1 MISVT
6 VIIITVVSY
15 FHYNQL
21 PIYDINLAVKF
32 ILNEQT
38 NNDFEEISETLGFK
52 PTDKLLIIHADD
64 LGLCESVNSATFESF
79 ENGSISSA
87 SVMMTTKEINEVSS
101 FINNNQNFDM
111 GIHLTVTSEWKY
123 HKWGGVLNNNDISSI
138 LNTENH
144 LFWNKRKFTKNGE
157 LDEIRKEL
165 QAQID
170 LGKSM
175 GINPSHIDSHE
186 GALFFD
192 PNIFKLYLDL
202 AKENNLLA
210 FVPIEASVHFDE
222 SFKKP
227 KHAIIIDQFHMLPEG
242 TNINEIKD
250 YYFDVVKNLKPGL
263 SQIIIHLGK
272 DEKELR
278 EITIDHPNFDYR
290 WRQKDYEI
298 FNSLEFKNHLQKN
311 NIKLINWKD
320 LNKMIGG
327 EKI

>member
-1 MISVT
+1 MIFIS
-6 VIIITVVSY
+6 VIIITLMSY

-21 PIYDINLAVKF
+21 PIYDIDLAVKF
-32 ILNEQT
+32 ILNEQK
-38 NNDFEEISETLGFK
+38 NNDFDTVSETLGYK

-79 ENGSISSA
+79 QNESISSA
-87 SVMMTTKEINEVSS
+87 SVMMTTKEINEVVS
-101 FINNNQNFDM
+101 FLDNNKNYDI

-123 HKWGGVLNNNDISSI
+123 HKWGGVLNKNEISSI
-138 LNTENH
+138 LNSKNN
-144 LFWNKRKFTKNGE
+144 LYWNKRKFTKNGK

-170 LGKSM
+170 LATTM
-175 GINPSHIDSHE
+175 GIKPSHIDSHE

-192 PNIFKLYLDL
+192 PDIFKLYLQI
-202 AKENNLLA
+202 AEENDLLA
-210 FVPIEASVHFDE
+210 FVPIQASVHFDKNFE
-222 SFKKP
+222 KP

-242 TNINEIKD
+242 TDIDEIKD
-250 YYFDVVKNLKPGL
+250 YYFDVVENLKPGL

-298 FNSLEFKNHLQKN
+298 FNSLEFKNHLEKN
-311 NIKLINWKD
+311 NIKLISWKD
-320 LNKMIGG
+320 LNKMIDR

>member
-1 MISVT
+1 MIFAT
-6 VIIITVVSY
+6 VLIITLVSY

-21 PIYDINLAVKF
+21 PIYDINLATKF

-38 NNDFEEISETLGFK
+38 NNDFDEISEILGFNS
-52 PTDKLLIIHADD
+52 TDKLLIIHADD

-79 ENGSISSA
+79 ENEAISSA
-87 SVMMTTKEINEVSS
+87 SVMMTTKEISEVSEFS
-101 FINNNQNFDM
+101 SKNQNYDL

-123 HKWGGVLNNNDISSI
+123 HKWGGILNNEDISSI
-138 LNTENH
+138 LNKKNH
-144 LFWNKRKFTKNGE
+144 FYWNKRKFTKNGK
-157 LDEIRKEL
+157 LNEIRKEL
-165 QAQID
+165 QAQVD
-170 LGKSM
+170 LGRSM
-175 GINPSHIDSHE
+175 GLNPSHIDSHE

-192 PNIFKLYLDL
+192 PDIFKLYLDL

-222 SFKKP
+222 NFKKP

-242 TNINEIKD
+242 IEIDKIKN
-250 YYFDVVKNLKPGL
+250 YYFDVIENLKPGL

-290 WRQKDYEI
+290 WRQLDFDV
-298 FNSLEFKNHLQKN
+298 FNSLEFKQHIKKH
-311 NIKLINWKD
+311 NIKIINWKD
-320 LNKMIGG
+320 LKKLI
-327 EKI
+327 

>member
-1 MISVT
+1 MIFVT
-6 VIIITVVSY
+6 VIIITLMSY

-32 ILNEQT
+32 ILNKQK
-38 NNDFEEISETLGFK
+38 NNDFIAVSEALGYK

-64 LGLCESVNSATFESF
+64 LGLCQSVNSATFESF
-79 ENGSISSA
+79 QNESISSA
-87 SVMMTTKEINEVSS
+87 SVMMTTKEINEVVS
-101 FINNNQNFDM
+101 FLDNNKNYDM

-123 HKWGGVLNNNDISSI
+123 HKWGGVLNKNEISSI
-138 LNTENH
+138 LNSKNN
-144 LFWNKRKFTKNGE
+144 LYWNKRKFTKNGK

-170 LGKSM
+170 LATTM
-175 GINPSHIDSHE
+175 GIKPSHIDSHE

-192 PNIFKLYLDL
+192 PDIFKLYLQI
-202 AKENNLLA
+202 AEENDLLA
-210 FVPIEASVHFDE
+210 FVPIQASVHFDKNFE
-222 SFKKP
+222 KP

-242 TNINEIKD
+242 TDINEIKD
-250 YYFDVVKNLKPGL
+250 YYFDVVENLEPGL

-298 FNSLEFKNHLQKN
+298 FNSQEFKNHLEKN
-311 NIKLINWKD
+311 NIKLISWKD
-320 LNKMIGG
+320 LNKMIDR

>member
-1 MISVT
+1 MIFIS
-6 VIIITVVSY
+6 VIIITLMSY

-21 PIYDINLAVKF
+21 PIYDIDLAVKF
-32 ILNEQT
+32 ILNEQK
-38 NNDFEEISETLGFK
+38 NNDFDTVSETLGYK

-79 ENGSISSA
+79 QNESISSA
-87 SVMMTTKEINEVSS
+87 SVMMTTKEINEVVS
-101 FINNNQNFDM
+101 FLDNNKNYDM

-123 HKWGGVLNNNDISSI
+123 HKWGGVLNKNEISSI
-138 LNTENH
+138 LNSKNN
-144 LFWNKRKFTKNGE
+144 LYWNKRKFTKNGK

-170 LGKSM
+170 LATTM
-175 GINPSHIDSHE
+175 GIKPSHIDSHE

-192 PNIFKLYLDL
+192 PDIFKLYLQI
-202 AKENNLLA
+202 AEENDLLA
-210 FVPIEASVHFDE
+210 FVPIQASVHFDKNFE
-222 SFKKP
+222 KP
-227 KHAIIIDQFHMLPEG
+227 KHVIIIDQFHMLPEG
-242 TNINEIKD
+242 TDIDEIKD
-250 YYFDVVKNLKPGL
+250 YYFDVVENLKPGL

-298 FNSLEFKNHLQKN
+298 FNSLEFKNHLEKN
-311 NIKLINWKD
+311 NIKLISWKD
-320 LNKMIGG
+320 LNKMID
-327 EKI
+327 

>member
-6 VIIITVVSY
+6 IVIIMVVSY

-21 PIYDINLAVKF
+21 PIYNINLAVKF

-38 NNDFEEISETLGFK
+38 KNNFEEISETLGFK

-79 ENGSISSA
+79 KNGSISSA
-87 SVMMTTKEINEVSS
+87 SVMMTTREINKVAS
-101 FINNNQNFDM
+101 FVKNNQNYDM

-138 LNTENH
+138 LNTENY

-222 SFKKP
+222 NFKKP

-242 TNINEIKD
+242 TDINEIKD
-250 YYFDVVKNLKPGL
+250 YYFDVVENLKPGL

-272 DEKELR
+272 DEKELI

-290 WRQKDYEI
+290 WRQLDYDV
-298 FNSLEFKNHLQKN
+298 FNSIEFKNHLKKH
-311 NIKLINWKD
+311 NIKIINWKD
-320 LNKMIGG
+320 LKKLI
-327 EKI
+327 

>member
-6 VIIITVVSY
+6 IVVIMVVSY

-21 PIYDINLAVKF
+21 PIYNINLAVKF

-38 NNDFEEISETLGFK
+38 KNNFEEISETLGFK

-79 ENGSISSA
+79 KNGSISSA
-87 SVMMTTKEINEVSS
+87 SVMMTTREINKVAS
-101 FINNNQNFDM
+101 FVKNNQNYDM

-138 LNTENH
+138 LNTENY

-272 DEKELR
+272 DEKELI

-290 WRQKDYEI
+290 WRQLDYDV
-298 FNSLEFKNHLQKN
+298 FNSIEFKNHLKEH
-311 NIKLINWKD
+311 NIKIINWKD
-320 LNKMIGG
+320 LKKLI
-327 EKI
+327 